1 MRIKESEKRV
11 LPIITINEAIHL
23 TAEPDHGSSF

>member
-11 LPIITINEAIHL
+11 LSIITINEAIHL
-23 TAEPDHGSSF
+23 TAEPDYGSSF